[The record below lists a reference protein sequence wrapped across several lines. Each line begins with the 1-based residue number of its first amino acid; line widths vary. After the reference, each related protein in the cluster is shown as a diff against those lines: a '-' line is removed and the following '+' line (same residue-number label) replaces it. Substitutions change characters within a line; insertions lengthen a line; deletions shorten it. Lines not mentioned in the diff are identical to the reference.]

1 MLLPIIQQIAL
12 ANESLG
18 GGSIVVLSSVP
29 KNTLEK
35 LIEAENMN
43 LYESG
48 SSFFFRTHFMLRCY
62 RPNRTTAFT
71 S

>member
-1 MLLPIIQQIAL
+1 MLLPIVQQIAL

-18 GGSIVVLSSVP
+18 GGSIVILSSVP

-43 LYESG
+43 LYGSG
-48 SSFFFRTHFMLRCY
+48 NHCLSTLSY
-62 RPNRTTAFT
+62 I
-71 S
+71 